1 MERKTGTIMS
11 VGFRIHPSP
20 ARASKELIA
29 ALAQHAA
36 SNLCDSMGRTH
47 NATGGALRP
56 MHRVGK
62 LCGPALTVRTAP
74 GDNLLIH
81 KAIDLAQPGDVIVVD
96 GGGALDAALI
106 GDIMTSYALTR
117 GVAGFVIDGAV
128 RDTEELAARELP
140 VYARGVSPRGPTRE
154 GPGEINVAI
163 SVGGTVVHP
172 GDIVVGDADGLVF
185 VAPAQADAVLAAVGN
200 LLAREKSL
208 LESIARGNVD
218 RRWVDET
225 LAAKGCTL

>member
-1 MERKTGTIMS
+1 MTL
-11 VGFRIHPSP
+11 GFRVLPSP
-20 ARASKELIA
+20 TRAPKETIA
-29 ALAQHAA
+29 ALAKHAV

-47 NATGGALRP
+47 NAAGGALRP
-56 MHRVGK
+56 MHRGGK
-62 LCGPALTVRTAP
+62 LSGPALTVRTAP

-128 RDTEELAARELP
+128 RDTEELAARALP
-140 VYARGVSPRGPTRE
+140 IYARGVSPRGPTRE

-163 SVGGTVVHP
+163 SIGGTVVHP

-185 VAPAQADAVLAAVGN
+185 VAPAQADAVLVAVN
-200 LLAREKSL
+200 SLLAKERAL
-208 LESIARGNVD
+208 LDSIAQGKAD

-225 LAAKGCTL
+225 LKAKGCTL